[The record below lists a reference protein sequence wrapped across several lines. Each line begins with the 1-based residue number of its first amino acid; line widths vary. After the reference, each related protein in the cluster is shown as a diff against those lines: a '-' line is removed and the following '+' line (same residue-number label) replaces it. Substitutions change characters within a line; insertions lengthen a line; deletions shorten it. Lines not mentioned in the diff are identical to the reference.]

1 MQGSAYFYSA
11 LHFSYQTL
19 WRDGGVKFLPLRGEW
34 GLFVQLGEGRK
45 CETRAELWSASWF
58 ALRLN
63 HIRYFSVFTSSLC
76 LPHSFQITMSLERI
90 KESLFKWPMDHAQ
103 STADATQN
111 EQWYSLFTPPVEYI
125 NIMSFSKDKQ

>member
-1 MQGSAYFYSA
+1 
-11 LHFSYQTL
+11 
-19 WRDGGVKFLPLRGEW
+19 
-34 GLFVQLGEGRK
+34 
-45 CETRAELWSASWF
+45 
-58 ALRLN
+58 
-63 HIRYFSVFTSSLC
+63 
-76 LPHSFQITMSLERI
+76 MSLEQI